1 MSIYDNWISERP
13 HICLRHFLW
22 QWNFLKQKLNNEYE
36 KISVKD
42 NRDKEKINKK
52 IVYSF
57 PILIAF
63 ILYFNYTES
72 FYCIKYYRLLVRD
85 LIMKF

>member
-1 MSIYDNWISERP
+1 M
-13 HICLRHFLW
+13 
-22 QWNFLKQKLNNEYE
+22 